1 MALRQ
6 GVDELER
13 QKQRFIGEA
22 SKAQKERDIADL
34 TSANY
39 RQQMEAASERN
50 TALVKKCET
59 YVEENKSFKEK

>member
-13 QKQRFIGEA
+13 QKQRFIDEA

-34 TSANY
+34 TSQNY
-39 RQQMEAASERN
+39 RQQIEVAQDRN
-50 TALVKKCET
+50 IALVKKCEV
-59 YVEENKSFKEK
+59 YVEENKAYKEK